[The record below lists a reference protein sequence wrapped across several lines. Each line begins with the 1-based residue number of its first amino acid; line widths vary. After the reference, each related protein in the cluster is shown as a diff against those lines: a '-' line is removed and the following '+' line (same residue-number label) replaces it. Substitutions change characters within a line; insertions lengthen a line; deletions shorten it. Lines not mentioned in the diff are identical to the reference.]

1 MNYGLYLSANG
12 ISSSQHRMN
21 VLANNLANANTTG
34 FKPSAVVLG
43 ERARE
48 PQRLD
53 TVTNSRRLLEQLGG
67 GTEIAYSGLDLRQ
80 GSVETTGL
88 RTDIALQGEGFLHL
102 EGDKKGSSLLTRDG
116 GLKFDPEGVLRHAA
130 SGKAVLDDR
139 GRRIALDGEEQ
150 LRFQGF
156 GPQGELIDRDQ
167 PFTPFARIALVD
179 APADSLRP
187 RGQNL
192 LETGEGLVP
201 ATEAQVIGGALE
213 ESAANPISGMVELIK
228 LTRQIEM
235 NSRMIQYQDAMIG
248 QAVTALARVV

>member
-34 FKPSAVVLG
+34 FKPSSVVLG

-53 TVTNSRRLLEQLGG
+53 TLTNSRQLLAQLGG

-80 GSVETTGL
+80 GSIERTGL
-88 RTDIALQGEGFLHL
+88 RTDLALKGQGFLKL
-102 EGDKKGSSLLTRDG
+102 EGDSPDASLLTRDG
-116 GLKFDPEGVLRHAA
+116 GLNFDPAGVLRHQA
-130 SGKAVLDDR
+130 SGRAVLDEQ
-139 GRRIALDGEEQ
+139 GRRIVLGDEEQ

-156 GPQGELIDRDQ
+156 GPRGELIDGDQ
-167 PFTPFARIALVD
+167 PFSPFARIALVD
-179 APADSLRP
+179 APSDSLRS

-192 LETGEGLVP
+192 LETRSEPTP
-201 ATEAQVIGGALE
+201 ATGTEVVGGALE
-213 ESAANPISGMVELIK
+213 ESASDPISGMVELIK